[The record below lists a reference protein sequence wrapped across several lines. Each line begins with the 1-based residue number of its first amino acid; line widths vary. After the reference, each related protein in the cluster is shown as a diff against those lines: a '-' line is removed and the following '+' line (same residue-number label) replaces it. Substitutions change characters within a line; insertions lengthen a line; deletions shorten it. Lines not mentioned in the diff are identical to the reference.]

1 MKGKTLLL
9 IVCGL
14 IWLGILGYIYF
25 GSLHDHK
32 TQAEKMLN
40 KFMIARLQDDLLGAE
55 VFLTDQAKAQ
65 YSKPGLSLIGNSTSP
80 HLVNYKILKAKTTLD
95 RGDKFQATF
104 VVRIFKDSSERDDN
118 SFFDETLVIK
128 SLEENLYRIDSVARG
143 KYVSL

>member
-14 IWLGILGYIYF
+14 VWLAILGYIYF

-40 KFMIARLQDDLLGAE
+40 RFMIARLQDDLPGAE
-55 VFLTDQAKAQ
+55 VFLTDRAKKE
-65 YSKPGLSLIGNSTSP
+65 YSAPGLSLVGSTTSP
-80 HLVNYKILKAKTTLD
+80 HFVNYKILKTRTTLD

-104 VVRIFKDSSERDDN
+104 IVRIFEDSSEDDA
-118 SFFDETLVIK
+118 SSYVDETLIIK

-143 KYVSL
+143 KYVNL